1 MGKSSPPPPAPPD
14 YAAANREAITT
25 DIETLPLR
33 NAINAASSLGR
44 SYTDPDTGRTY
55 DFTGLGSQDIASA
68 QLMQQL
74 RDAPA
79 SAQAL
84 LDLQRQ
90 YGSQFAEES
99 RNQLRTTDPIGF
111 ALRDQLGSRIS
122 SGSRGIEE
130 LYSAGQPSANYEA
143 YVRNN
148 PDLLANWENN
158 ASKNT
163 GMSLAEYGRQHYEA
177 SGRSEGRA
185 LPMSSGNPGANPPS
199 YEQIAGNGPALQNV
213 GAGPAFQSM
222 GDARAAE
229 TIGLDSLPALAGLS
243 NAASGERFN
252 LANLPAAQLS
262 GDAEMMQRFN
272 AIPALAG
279 VGGTRLADTGATAA
293 GRSDLE
299 RQIFDELS
307 RSGSPDMALQRSA
320 EQAARARGA
329 ASGNILGDSSALQE
343 SLGVQLAQ
351 RQIDAQRRND
361 ALSLLQSGQGVSD
374 TNNRLQ
380 LAQQQSD
387 IAGAGFNNAAS
398 QQQYANLRGNAEFN
412 NQAAQQD
419 FANQQARAGFNNA
432 ANNQAVN
439 QLMAA
444 MGFNNATGTQ
454 DLANQQSVAGFNNAN
469 AQAGLANR
477 IAASGFNN
485 QAAQQD
491 FTNRGQ
497 TAQFNN
503 ATAQQAYANT
513 MGATAQNNDTANQAF
528 QNAMAAIGQRN
539 QATQNTF
546 GAQQGMIQ
554 QRAGA
559 RQQDLANIQSFL
571 GLQPIVSQGSQLS
584 GLQQG
589 ASPFMPG
596 TGYQAQGVNQGAGQ
610 QGAEWAGQ
618 LYGAKSQMNAA
629 QQSAAAASNAGGMGA
644 IGALGGAAIIAI

>member
-1 MGKSSPPPPAPPD
+1 MGKSTPAPAPPPD

-33 NAINAASSLGR
+33 NAINAASSLGTA
-44 SYTDPDTGRTY
+44 YTDPNTGRTY
-55 DFTGLGSQDIASA
+55 DFTGMGSQDIASA
-68 QLMQQL
+68 QLLQQM

-79 SAQAL
+79 ATQAL
-84 LDLQRQ
+84 LDLNREF
-90 YGSQFAEES
+90 GPQFAEES
-99 RNQLRTTDPIGF
+99 RNQLRITDPTGF
-111 ALRDQLGSRIS
+111 ALRDQLASRLSGGSRS
-122 SGSRGIEE
+122 IEE
-130 LYSAGQPSANYEA
+130 LYNPGQSTANYEA

-148 PDLLANWENN
+148 PDLLANWQNN
-158 ASKNT
+158 TSKNT
-163 GMSLAEYGRQHYEA
+163 SMTLADYGREHYEA
-177 SGRSEGRA
+177 AGRNEGRA
-185 LPMSSGNPGANPPS
+185 LPMTAGTPGSVPPS
-199 YEQIAGNGPALQNV
+199 YEQMTSNGPALQNV
-213 GAGPAFQSM
+213 GSGPALQSL

-229 TIGLDSLPALAGLS
+229 TIGLDRLPALAGLS
-243 NAASGERFN
+243 NVADGQRLD
-252 LANLPAAQLS
+252 LANLPATQLS
-262 GDAEMMQRFN
+262 GDAERMQRFN
-272 AIPALAG
+272 ALPSLMG

-307 RSGSPDMALQRSA
+307 RAGSPDVALQRSA

-351 RQIDAQRRND
+351 RDLDARRRND
-361 ALSLLQSGQGVSD
+361 ALGLLQSGQGVSD

-387 IAGAGFNNAAS
+387 VTSAGFNNAAN
-398 QQQYANLRGNAEFN
+398 QQQYGNLRGNAEFN

-419 FANQQARAGFNNA
+419 FANMQSRAGFNNQ
-432 ANNQAVN
+432 ANSQALS
-439 QLMAA
+439 QLMSAL
-444 MGFNNATGTQ
+444 GFNNATGTQ
-454 DLANQQSVAGFNNAN
+454 DLANRQNVAGFNNTA
-469 AQAGLANR
+469 AQQGFANR
-477 IAASGFNN
+477 VTATDFNN

-503 ATAQQAYANT
+503 TAAQQAYSNT
-513 MGATAQNNDTANQAF
+513 LGATAQNNDAANQAF

-546 GAQQGMIQ
+546 GAQQGMQQ

-571 GLQPIVSQGSQLS
+571 GLQPVVSQGSQLS

-589 ASPFMPG
+589 ASPFLSG
-596 TGYQAQGVNQGAGQ
+596 TGYQALGTNPGAGQ

-618 LYGAKSQMNAA
+618 LYGAQNQYAAGMAQANAA
-629 QQSAAAASNAGGMGA
+629 KFGGVVGA
-644 IGALGGAAIIAI
+644 IGTGIGAYAAL